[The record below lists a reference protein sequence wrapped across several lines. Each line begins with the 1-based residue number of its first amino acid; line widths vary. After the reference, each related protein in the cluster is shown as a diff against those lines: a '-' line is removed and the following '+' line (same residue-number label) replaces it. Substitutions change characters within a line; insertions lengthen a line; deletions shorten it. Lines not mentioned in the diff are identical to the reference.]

1 MKIDTE
7 LYNKM
12 PKELQVL
19 LEVIHQDDCPV
30 KMLDEHSGDTG
41 ANGTK
46 AGKYKASNNVN
57 FGGGYVEATKRDKG
71 GASRFFY
78 CAKASKAERNAG
90 CEELEEKQTTGGGG
104 TNNTEDDVCGKYGS
118 IKAKATNHHPTVK
131 PLKLMEYL
139 CTLTKTP
146 TGGIVLDP
154 FSGSG
159 TTGVACQNTGRDF
172 ILIEREEEYI
182 NIIKARLSQS
192 KQTLL

>member
-1 MKIDTE
+1 MQIS
-7 LYNKM
+7 
-12 PKELQVL
+12 KEQYDKLPERL
-19 LEVIHQDDCPV
+19 KE
-30 KMLDEHSGDTG
+30 
-41 ANGTK
+41 NF
-46 AGKYKASNNVN
+46 YKGN
-57 FGGGYVEATKRDKG
+57 FH
-71 GASRFFY
+71 
-78 CAKASKAERNAG
+78 C
-90 CEELEEKQTTGGGG
+90 TT
-104 TNNTEDDVCGKYGS
+104 
-118 IKAKATNHHPTVK
+118 K

>member
-1 MKIDTE
+1 MKFMQIS
-7 LYNKM
+7 
-12 PKELQVL
+12 KEQYDKLPERL
-19 LEVIHQDDCPV
+19 KE
-30 KMLDEHSGDTG
+30 
-41 ANGTK
+41 NF
-46 AGKYKASNNVN
+46 YKGN
-57 FGGGYVEATKRDKG
+57 FH
-71 GASRFFY
+71 
-78 CAKASKAERNAG
+78 C
-90 CEELEEKQTTGGGG
+90 TT
-104 TNNTEDDVCGKYGS
+104 
-118 IKAKATNHHPTVK
+118 K